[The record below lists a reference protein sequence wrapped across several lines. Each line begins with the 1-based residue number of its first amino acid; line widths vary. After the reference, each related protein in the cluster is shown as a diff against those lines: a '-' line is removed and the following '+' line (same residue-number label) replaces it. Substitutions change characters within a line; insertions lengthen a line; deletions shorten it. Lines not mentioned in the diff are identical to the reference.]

1 MAVLRVN
8 GEPHNVGVQVVEF
21 LDPVREGDQF
31 RGTDC
36 NGGGGEGRGKT
47 GKKARGVREGGKE
60 GGRRRQT

>member
-1 MAVLRVN
+1 MAVLRVD
-8 GEPHNVGVQVVEF
+8 GEPHHVGVQVVEF

-36 NGGGGEGRGKT
+36 NGGGRGGKRKD

-60 GGRRRQT
+60 GGRRRQS